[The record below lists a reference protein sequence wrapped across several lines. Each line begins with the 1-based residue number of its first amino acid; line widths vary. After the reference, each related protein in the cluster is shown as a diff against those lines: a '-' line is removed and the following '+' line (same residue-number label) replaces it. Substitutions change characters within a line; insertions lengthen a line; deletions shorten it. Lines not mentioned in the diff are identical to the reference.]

1 MSYALVMFGATV
13 EDDALL
19 LTDGTWVTFPR
30 LLVKRPPRR
39 PDVWL
44 FPSED
49 AAMRV
54 RMSWHRPDIGVVEV
68 RPGVRPQ
75 KGLFSPE
82 AR

>member
-13 EDDALL
+13 DDDALL
-19 LTDGTWVTFPR
+19 LTDGTWESFPR
-30 LLVKRPPRR
+30 LLIKGPRR
-39 PDVWL
+39 QAVWL